1 MKKATAMDFDVL
13 SSDVS
18 QIREEKQL
26 MVMWTKGHRMKD
38 TVELATHLQSKMQ
51 MWFLQFVDEALDGGR
66 DLSS

>member
-38 TVELATHLQSKMQ
+38 TVELAIHLQSEMQ

-66 DLSS
+66 YLPS

>member
-18 QIREEKQL
+18 QICEEKQL

-38 TVELATHLQSKMQ
+38 TIELATHMQSEMQ
-51 MWFLQFVDEALDGGR
+51 MWFLQFVNETLAEGR
-66 DLSS
+66 YLPS

>member
-26 MVMWTKGHRMKD
+26 MVMWMKGHRMKD